1 MIFCGSGS
9 TAAIDK
15 LIGILGLRIPAA
27 STTATTSAPRSPPT
41 SDRSSSSA
49 RSSTTPTRSRWR
61 ETIADVVTIHEDA
74 DGRVVARPPRARS
87 WSGYA
92 DRPLKI
98 GSFSAASNV
107 TGIVTDTEGVADL
120 LHRHGA
126 LSFWDFAACAPYVDI
141 EMYGARHARVKD
153 AIFISPAQVH
163 RRPGHPGRPR
173 RPARAARPT
182 GCRSCP
188 AAAR

>member
-1 MIFCGSGS
+1 MVFCGSGS

-15 LIGILGLRIPAA
+15 LIGILGLRIPAGLDDA
-27 STTATTSAPRSPPT
+27 YDLSARDPGRGAPG
-41 SDRSSSSA
+41 RLHRA

-74 DGRVVARPPRARS
+74 DGRVSLDHLREELERH
-87 WSGYA
+87 A

-120 LHRHGA
+120 LHEHGA

-141 EMYGARHARVKD
+141 EMYGPGTLAQGRRSSSARTSSSA
-153 AIFISPAQVH
+153 APA
-163 RRPGHPGRPR
+163 P
-173 RPARAARPT
+173 PACSSCAA
-182 GCRSCP
+182 S
-188 AAAR
+188 